1 MANENGT
8 ATPSHDLAV
17 TALEAAVIHLV
28 GQSRAFLLQV
38 EGALHEIGSLNAE
51 RAEDLVAALQ
61 LTFADPPQPG
71 SVRQLER
78 LATALLGVLRE
89 DDEQ

>member
-1 MANENGT
+1 MT
-8 ATPSHDLAV
+8 V
-17 TALEAAVIHLV
+17 TALEAASIHV
-28 GQSRAFLLQV
+28 AGQTRAFLLEV
-38 EGALHEIGSLNAE
+38 EGFLHEIGSLHDE

-89 DDEQ
+89 DDQQ